1 MEQAR
6 AAFAQLKRSFT
17 TVPILRHP
25 DPDLPFIVKVDAS
38 SCRIEAVLSQHRRN
52 PGKVYPSAY
61 FSLKLTPLHPRV
73 LRWVYEAPSSGHPG
87 IRHTTTL
94 ICNRFWWPSLSQD
107 VEEYVESCATCAKS
121 RMSCQLPTGLL
132 ELLPIPR
139 WPSSHMAVDF
149 IIDLPDSGG
158 YSMILVEIDW
168 FSKACWLVPLKGLP
182 TAMETA
188 TALFKQVFHTYGIPE
203 DSEYAQNSLTH
214 LSTGPTP
221 IQCILD
227 YQPPLFSWSGEPSD
241 MPAVDVWAHHSQEVW
256 ESAHVHLQWA
266 IQWQRI
272 KVDHH
277 SPRFIGPFRIIRQIN
292 LVMYRLLLP
301 SSYRISPSF
310 HVSLLK
316 PAHPWHN
323 NLPTCSEPPPPL
335 DINGA
340 RAYRVNTLLNSWCHR
355 NRLRYLVDWEG
366 HSPEECSWVNANDI
380 LDPSLVEKF
389 HCLHPNRRC
398 NATGSLFGTFVAILP
413 SLHFPQLL
421 VLGLSALLLPL
432 TTHASTLLLLKQMN
446 CDHARHSALLY
457 SGSTNT
463 AWKIKVQHFPY

>member
-25 DPDLPFIVKVDAS
+25 DPDLPFIVKVDAY
-38 SCRIEAVLSQHRRN
+38 SCSIEAVLSQHRRN
-52 PGKVYPSAY
+52 PGK
-61 FSLKLTPLHPRV
+61 
-73 LRWVYEAPSSGHPG
+73 
-87 IRHTTTL
+87 
-94 ICNRFWWPSLSQD
+94 D

-188 TALFKQVFHTYGIPE
+188 TALFNQVFHTYGIPE
-203 DSEYAQNSLTH
+203 DIVLDRGPQFTSRVWRAFCTHLGVNIILSLGYHPQLNGQTKWLNQEIGQYLRSCCSREQQRWSEYAQNSLTH

-277 SPRFIGPFRIIRQIN
+277 SPRFIGPFRIIRQTN

-301 SSYRISPSF
+301 SSYLISPSF

-316 PAHPWHN
+316 PAHPWHD

-355 NRLRYLVDWEG
+355 NRLRC
-366 HSPEECSWVNANDI
+366 SPRVPYI
-380 LDPSLVEKF
+380 L
-389 HCLHPNRRC
+389 
-398 NATGSLFGTFVAILP
+398 
-413 SLHFPQLL
+413 
-421 VLGLSALLLPL
+421 
-432 TTHASTLLLLKQMN
+432 
-446 CDHARHSALLY
+446 
-457 SGSTNT
+457 
-463 AWKIKVQHFPY
+463 